1 MGALA
6 RVPLAMGAFVVG
18 ALAVGV
24 LGMGAFA
31 VGAVAIVVVFLPN
44 DHYERYR
51 VKSYLSLNFR
61 ASRNIIY

>member
-31 VGAVAIVVVFLPN
+31 VGAVAVAIVVVFVSTAAVFDDVPLYAGAE
-44 DHYERYR
+44 H
-51 VKSYLSLNFR
+51 VL
-61 ASRNIIY
+61 

>member
-31 VGAVAIVVVFLPN
+31 VGAVAIVVVFVSTAAVFDDVPLYAGAEHVCN
-44 DHYERYR
+44 
-51 VKSYLSLNFR
+51 
-61 ASRNIIY
+61 A